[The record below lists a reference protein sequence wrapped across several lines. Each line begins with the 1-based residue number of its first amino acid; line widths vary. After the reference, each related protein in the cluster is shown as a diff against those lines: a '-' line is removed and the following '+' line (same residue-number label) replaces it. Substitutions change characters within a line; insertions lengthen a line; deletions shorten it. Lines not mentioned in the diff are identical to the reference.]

1 MTVLI
6 KIHKVYREII
16 AVCDSELV
24 GKKLENDKM
33 QLEVSKEFYGGEE
46 MSENRILK
54 LLKEKVQ
61 EDASFNFVG
70 NDSIEIGIKAGIIDK
85 ERIIKIKNVPHAM
98 ALL

>member
-1 MTVLI
+1 MSVLI
-6 KIHKVYREII
+6 KIHQVYREII

>member
-1 MTVLI
+1 MSVLI
-6 KIHKVYREII
+6 KIHQAYREII